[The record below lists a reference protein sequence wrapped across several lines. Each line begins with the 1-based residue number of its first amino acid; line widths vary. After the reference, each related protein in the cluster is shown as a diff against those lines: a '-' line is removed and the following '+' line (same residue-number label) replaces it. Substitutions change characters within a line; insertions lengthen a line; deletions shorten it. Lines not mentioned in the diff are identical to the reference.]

1 VSGTEKEEYA
11 RQLHARLI
19 QLDPLAPAEFAE
31 AFLGELYRRLKA
43 RAASNSDETLLR
55 DATTDALLDYIQHPA
70 KYNPKKSALLT
81 YLTMAAYRDLLN
93 MFAKEKRRRRR
104 ELPLD
109 VVEEIPDDGNNKMEE
124 YGNRVLDSLTTAERS
139 KILSQVEAIF
149 PGKQERELLDLIIHG
164 ERKTDKYSE
173 ILGIQNLSPDEQRKI
188 VKRHKDRITKRL
200 QRLGGKV
207 REKK

>member
-1 VSGTEKEEYA
+1 MSDKEKEEYA

-19 QLDPLAPAEFAE
+19 QLDPLAPAEFAV
-31 AFLGELYRRLKA
+31 AFLDELFRRLKA
-43 RAASNSDETLLR
+43 RAASSSDETFLR
-55 DATTDALLDYIQHPA
+55 DATTDALLDYIQHPT

-109 VVEEIPDDGNNKMEE
+109 IVEEIPDDGNNQIEE
-124 YGNRVLDSLTTAERS
+124 YENKVLESLTAAERA
-139 KILSQVEAIF
+139 KILSQIEETF

-173 ILGIQNLSPDEQRKI
+173 ILGIQNLTPDEQRKI

-207 REKK
+207 REK

>member
-1 VSGTEKEEYA
+1 MSSKEKEEYA

-19 QLDPLAPAEFAE
+19 QLDPLAPAEFAV
-31 AFLGELYRRLKA
+31 AFLDELFRRLKA
-43 RAASNSDETLLR
+43 RAASNSDETFLR
-55 DATTDALLDYIQHPA
+55 DATTDALLDYIQHPT

-93 MFAKEKRRRRR
+93 MFAKEKRRHRR

-109 VVEEIPDDGNNKMEE
+109 IVEEIPDDGNNQIEE
-124 YGNRVLDSLTTAERS
+124 YENKVLDSLTAAERA
-139 KILSQVEAIF
+139 KILSKIEETF

-173 ILGIQNLSPDEQRKI
+173 ILGIQNLTPDEQRKI

-200 QRLGGKV
+200 QRLGGRV
-207 REKK
+207 REK